1 MAASTRAPRG
11 LLWIGVA
18 LALIVGLPFLNK
30 PFHIDDTVVL
40 EVAHQI
46 TRHPT
51 SPFGGKINW
60 FGDPKPIFE
69 ETTNPP
75 LLSYYLAPIVARFG
89 FAEVPLHIA
98 MVAFLLLLAV
108 ATAALSKRFAAGS
121 AWPILFVMLS
131 PAVVVSTNVM
141 RDVPVAAL
149 STAAIALF
157 IAGVD
162 SRRCPLAL
170 AGCFVAG
177 LAILTKYSA
186 VAIVPLLALYP
197 ILHRR
202 TRYAL
207 WLLVP
212 IALLGLWCLHNQA
225 VYGRLHI
232 AYLMAER
239 RGDLP
244 WTDRFYAGL
253 VVLGA
258 CLFLAPALFADA
270 IRRGRLLL
278 IAGALLA
285 AGLAIYG
292 ARLHNDGPIGW
303 QNALWVTTGA
313 ALAFLAIIP
322 GLLAAPRALRLG
334 SGQALSHDR
343 EDASDTLFLALW
355 ACAVIGFSVFFTMFQ
370 AVRHLIP
377 ALVPLAL
384 LGARLLA
391 LPEARSRWLAALLGV
406 LLAAQALLAFAAA
419 AADYEYANTYRDFA
433 HKASH
438 RFVVQTRQIWFS
450 GNWGWQR
457 YARFAGFR
465 MIAEHGPAPPPGAV
479 VLIPDRVHRGGLP
492 EGLELDEIE
501 EKTYRGRI
509 PIHTMDGSVGASFYA
524 AVGRSVPYAFTRDR
538 ALETFR
544 VFHVKHSPR

>member
-1 MAASTRAPRG
+1 
-11 LLWIGVA
+11 
-18 LALIVGLPFLNK
+18 
-30 PFHIDDTVVL
+30 
-40 EVAHQI
+40 
-46 TRHPT
+46 
-51 SPFGGKINW
+51 
-60 FGDPKPIFE
+60 
-69 ETTNPP
+69 
-75 LLSYYLAPIVARFG
+75 
-89 FAEVPLHIA
+89 VPLHIA
-98 MVAFLLLLAV
+98 MLVFLLLLAV
-108 ATAALSKRFAAGS
+108 ATAALSKRFAGGS
-121 AWPILFVMLS
+121 AWPLLFVMLS

-149 STAAIALF
+149 STAAVALF
-157 IAGVD
+157 VAGVD
-162 SRRCPLAL
+162 SRRWPLAL

-197 ILHRR
+197 ILQRR
-202 TRYAL
+202 SRCAL
-207 WLLVP
+207 WLLIP

-244 WTDRFYAGL
+244 WGDRFYAGL

-270 IRRGRLLL
+270 LRRGRVLLA
-278 IAGALLA
+278 AGALLA

-292 ARLHNDGPIGW
+292 ARLHNEGPIGW
-303 QNALWVTTGA
+303 QHALWVTTGA

-334 SGQALSHDR
+334 SGQALSRDR
-343 EDASDTLFLALW
+343 EDAAATLFLALW
-355 ACAVIGFSVFFTMFQ
+355 ACAVIGFSVFFTIFQ

-377 ALVPLAL
+377 AVVPLAL
-384 LGARLLA
+384 LAVRLMRPPA
-391 LPEARSRWLAALLGV
+391 ARSRWLPALSAVEGTALLGV
-406 LLAAQALLAFAAA
+406 LLAAQAILAFAVA

-433 HKASH
+433 HKARH
-438 RFVVQTRQIWFS
+438 RFVAQTRQIWFS

-457 YARFAGFR
+457 YARSAGFR

-479 VLIPDRVHRGGLP
+479 VLIPDRVHKGGLP

-501 EKTYRGRI
+501 EKTYSGRI

-524 AVGRSVPYAFTRDR
+524 VVGRSVPYAFTQDR